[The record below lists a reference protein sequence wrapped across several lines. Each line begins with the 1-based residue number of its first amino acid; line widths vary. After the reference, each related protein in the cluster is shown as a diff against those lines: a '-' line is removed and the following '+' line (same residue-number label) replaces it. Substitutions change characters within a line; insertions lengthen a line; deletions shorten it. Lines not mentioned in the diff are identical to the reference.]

1 MKIRGLPMRK
11 CFRNDE
17 KCARFHLN
25 HGQKNFILMVV
36 LFVFIVSS
44 VVLLLPGRGTDH
56 DSGRTSSE
64 LTVQETTEE
73 NVVTTNYVDAEGN
86 LTCAIDKHY
95 TTIVKTLDEEGRIIE
110 ERYLDEQEKPT
121 GYYGYYGISYV
132 YKENTVKITYLD
144 KDEKP
149 VETQGGYAIVLRSF
163 NEKGQTVDDDYYDE
177 EMNPVMCTGGYY
189 GIHRIYNEQGQ
200 NSESIYL
207 GMNGLPVCNSSG
219 YAMEKCSFDKENRVD
234 KRFYFDEKGKVT
246 TGSVGQFGEAY
257 TYDENNRLQKIL
269 FLDKDGNPRAVPAGY
284 IVSEW
289 SYYRDGT
296 LKTDMYFNELG
307 KPVAL
312 SKGQYGVK
320 YVDGVTLY
328 LNRYG
333 QEKLC
338 VDNLLNGY
346 PFMVVVV
353 GCILCVLLCFLPKRM
368 KIGILGIYVLFILY
382 ETLMFRENGD
392 IRTNLK
398 LFSYA
403 GKFLTDFTTREGVI
417 NNVWLFIPFGTGLYA
432 LLKRK
437 RVWVAAF
444 FFSVVIE
451 LIQYFTGLGIA
462 ELDDVFGNTLGG
474 AIGMMTGVVVL
485 ENRKRVST

>member
-1 MKIRGLPMRK
+1 MRK

-25 HGQKNFILMVV
+25 HGRKNSILMVV
-36 LFVFIVSS
+36 LFLFTVGS
-44 VVLLLPGRGTDH
+44 VGVLIPGRGTDH

-73 NVVTTNYVDAEGN
+73 NVVTTSYVDAEGN

-121 GYYGYYGISYV
+121 GYYGYYGISYA
-132 YKENTVKITYLD
+132 YEGNEVKITYLD
-144 KDEKP
+144 KDGKP

-200 NSESIYL
+200 NSESIYF

-284 IVSEW
+284 IVSKW

-296 LKTDMYFNELG
+296 LKTDMYFNEFG

-333 QEKLC
+333 REKLC

-353 GCILCVLLCFLPKRM
+353 GCVLCVLLCFLPERM
-368 KIGILGIYVLFILY
+368 RIGMLGIYVLFILY
-382 ETLMFRENGD
+382 ETLMFREVGD
-392 IRTNLK
+392 NRTNLK

-403 GKFLTDFTTREGVI
+403 GKFLTDFMTREGVI

-432 LLKRK
+432 VFKRK

-444 FFSVVIE
+444 FFSVAIE
-451 LIQYFTGLGIA
+451 LIQHLTGLGIA

-474 AIGMMTGVVVL
+474 VSGVMMGVVVL
-485 ENRKRVST
+485 EMLENRKYILT

>member
-1 MKIRGLPMRK
+1 MRNY
-11 CFRNDE
+11 FRNDE
-17 KCARFHLN
+17 KCRSFHLN
-25 HGQKNFILMVV
+25 HGQKNLILMVV
-36 LFVFIVSS
+36 LFVFIISS
-44 VVLLLPGRGTDH
+44 VVWLIPDIGKDH
-56 DSGRTSSE
+56 DKGSTSSE

-73 NVVTTNYVDAEGN
+73 NVARTSYVDAGGN

-95 TTIVKTLDEEGRIIE
+95 ATIVKTLDEEGRVIE
-110 ERYLDEQEKPT
+110 EQYLDEQERPT
-121 GYYGYYGISYV
+121 GYYGYCGISYV
-132 YKENTVKITYLD
+132 YEGNKVKITYLD
-144 KDEKP
+144 KDRRP
-149 VETQGGYAIVLRSF
+149 VETQGGYAVVLRSF
-163 NEKGQTVDDDYYDE
+163 NEKGQAVDDDYYDE

-219 YAMEKCSFDKENRVD
+219 YAMEKCLFDKENRIAR
-234 KRFYFDEKGKVT
+234 KFYFGVNGEAT

-257 TYDENNRLQKIL
+257 TYDGNSRITKVV
-269 FLDKDGNPRAVPAGY
+269 FLDKDGSPQAVSAGY

-296 LKTDMYFNELG
+296 LKTNMYFDASGNQI
-307 KPVAL
+307 AL
-312 SKGQYGVK
+312 SKGQYGVR
-320 YVDGVTLY
+320 YVNGVTLY
-328 LNRYG
+328 LNQYG
-333 QEKLC
+333 RVKLC

-368 KIGILGIYVLFILY
+368 KVGIFGIYVLFILY
-382 ETLMFRENGD
+382 ETLMFREIGD
-392 IRTNLK
+392 TRTNLK

-417 NNVWLFIPFGTGLYA
+417 NNIWLFIPFGTGLYA
-432 LLKRK
+432 MFRRK

-444 FFSVVIE
+444 FFSVAIE

-474 AIGMMTGVVVL
+474 VSGVMMGGVVL
-485 ENRKRVST
+485 EMLENRNCVCNG

>member
-1 MKIRGLPMRK
+1 MRNY
-11 CFRNDE
+11 FRNDE
-17 KCARFHLN
+17 KCRSFHLN
-25 HGQKNFILMVV
+25 HGQKNLILMVI
-36 LFVFIVSS
+36 LFVFVISS
-44 VVLLLPGRGTDH
+44 VVWLIPDIGIDH
-56 DSGRTSSE
+56 DKGGTSSE

-73 NVVTTNYVDAEGN
+73 NVARTSYVDAEGN

-95 TTIVKTLDEEGRIIE
+95 ATIVKTLDEEGRVIE
-110 ERYLDEQEKPT
+110 EQYLDEQEKPT
-121 GYYGYYGISYV
+121 GYYGYCGISYV
-132 YKENTVKITYLD
+132 YEGNTVKITYLD

-149 VETQGGYAIVLRSF
+149 VETQGGYAVILRSF
-163 NEKGQTVDDDYYDE
+163 NEKGQAVDDDYYDE

-189 GIHRIYNEQGQ
+189 GFHRIYNNQGQ
-200 NSESIYL
+200 NSESVYL
-207 GMNGLPVCNSSG
+207 GINGLPVCNLAG
-219 YAMEKCSFDKENRVD
+219 YARETHSFDKENRVA
-234 KRFYFDEKGKVT
+234 KKFYLDENGEAT
-246 TGSVGQFGEAY
+246 TGPAEQFGEAY
-257 TYDENNRLQKIL
+257 TYNGNNCVIKVT
-269 FLDKDGNPRAVPAGY
+269 FLDKDGNPQAVPAGY
-284 IVSEW
+284 TISEW
-289 SYYRDGT
+289 NYYRDGT

-333 QEKLC
+333 REKLC

-353 GCILCVLLCFLPKRM
+353 GCVLCVLLCFLPERM
-368 KIGILGIYVLFILY
+368 RIGMFGIYVLFILY
-382 ETLMFRENGD
+382 ETLMFREVGD
-392 IRTNLK
+392 NRTNLK

-403 GKFLTDFTTREGVI
+403 GKFLTDFMTREGVI

-432 LLKRK
+432 VFKRK

-444 FFSVVIE
+444 FFSVAIE
-451 LIQYFTGLGIA
+451 LIQYLTGLGIA

-474 AIGMMTGVVVL
+474 AIGVMMGVVVL
-485 ENRKRVST
+485 EMLENRKCIST

>member
-1 MKIRGLPMRK
+1 MRNY
-11 CFRNDE
+11 FRNDE
-17 KCARFHLN
+17 KCRSFHLN
-25 HGQKNFILMVV
+25 HGRKNSILMVV
-36 LFVFIVSS
+36 LFLFTVSS
-44 VVLLLPGRGTDH
+44 VGLLIPGRGTDH

-64 LTVQETTEE
+64 LTVQETTEG
-73 NVVTTNYVDAEGN
+73 NVVTTSYVDAEGN

-121 GYYGYYGISYV
+121 GYYGYCGISYV
-132 YKENTVKITYLD
+132 YEGNTVKITYLD

-149 VETQGGYAIVLRSF
+149 VKTQSGYAVILRSF
-163 NEKGQTVDDDYYDE
+163 NEKGQAVDDDYYDE

-189 GIHRIYNEQGQ
+189 GIHRIYNDQGQ
-200 NSESIYL
+200 NSENVYL

-219 YAMEKCSFDKENRVD
+219 YAMEKCLLDKENRVAR
-234 KRFYFDEKGKVT
+234 KFYFDVNGEAT
-246 TGSVGQFGEAY
+246 TGPVGQFGEVY
-257 TYDENNRLQKIL
+257 TYDGNNRVIKVT
-269 FLDKDGNPRAVPAGY
+269 FLNKKGNPQAVPAGY
-284 IVSEW
+284 TISEW

-296 LKTDMYFNELG
+296 LKTNMYFDACG

-312 SKGQYGVK
+312 NKGQYGVK
-320 YVDGVTLY
+320 YVDGVALY
-328 LNRYG
+328 LNRDG
-333 QEKLC
+333 RLQLC

-417 NNVWLFIPFGTGLYA
+417 NNIWLFIPFGTGLYA
-432 LLKRK
+432 VLKRK

-444 FFSVVIE
+444 FFSVAIE

-474 AIGMMTGVVVL
+474 VIGVMMGEVVL